1 MKELKILHLYSDL
14 LDLYGDYTNVTAV
27 RRAAAQL
34 GYESAVTEVQ
44 LGEPIDP
51 AGYDFIYI
59 GHGKARNLAAAAPHF
74 RQYADAITAAVE
86 NGTVFLVTGN
96 ARFLFGGSFQTP
108 DGEETGIG
116 LFPYH
121 GIETGK
127 VFTGDVVSRPVFDE
141 SVRCYGFVNRTS
153 HLTGENPYPLFKV
166 LRGPGDGETPNGTEG
181 TLPELLRHLADGPGT
196 GAQSRPAAGGTPSH
210 HRGGLLRAGSQPAG
224 ACAGDHLG
232 RIRRPAVTRTI
243 QQRTD
248 AQHRRLSFLFGL
260 VPGKTKI
267 SPRIFC

>member
-44 LGEPIDP
+44 LGQPIDP
-51 AGYDFIYI
+51 TGYDFVYI

-74 RQYADAITAAVE
+74 RQYAEAIAQAVE
-86 NGTVFLVTGN
+86 NETVFLVTGN

-108 DGEETGIG
+108 DSEEEGIG

-127 VFTGDVVSRPVFDE
+127 VFTSDVVSSPVFDE
-141 SVRCYGFVNRTS
+141 SVRCYGFINRTA
-153 HLTGENPYPLFKV
+153 HLTGENPYPLFRV
-166 LRGPGDGETPNGTEG
+166 LRGPGDGETPTGTEG
-181 TLPELLRHLADGPGT
+181 TLYKNFFGTWQMGPVLVRNPALLREVLHRITGEDCSGLDLGLQERALAIT
-196 GAQSRPAAGGTPSH
+196 LAE
-210 HRGGLLRAGSQPAG
+210 
-224 ACAGDHLG
+224 
-232 RIRRPAVTRTI
+232 
-243 QQRTD
+243 
-248 AQHRRLSFLFGL
+248 FGNL
-260 VPGKTKI
+260 Q
-267 SPRIFC
+267 

>member
-51 AGYDFIYI
+51 TGYDFIYI

-121 GIETGK
+121 GTETGK

-141 SVRCYGFVNRTS
+141 SVRCDGFVNRTS
-153 HLTGENPYPLFKV
+153 HLTGENPYPLFRYGRKFLLV
-166 LRGPGDGETPNGTEG
+166 LYRGF
-181 TLPELLRHLADGPGT
+181 
-196 GAQSRPAAGGTPSH
+196 
-210 HRGGLLRAGSQPAG
+210 
-224 ACAGDHLG
+224 
-232 RIRRPAVTRTI
+232 
-243 QQRTD
+243 
-248 AQHRRLSFLFGL
+248 SFQ
-260 VPGKTKI
+260 
-267 SPRIFC
+267 

>member
-44 LGEPIDP
+44 LGEPIDRQ
-51 AGYDFIYI
+51 AMISSTSGT
-59 GHGKARNLAAAAPHF
+59 ARPGSGGGSSHF

-121 GIETGK
+121 GTETGK

-181 TLPELLRHLADGPGT
+181 TLYRNFFGTWQMGPVLVRNPALLREVLHRITGEDCSGLDLSLQERALEITLAEF
-196 GAQSRPAAGGTPSH
+196 
-210 HRGGLLRAGSQPAG
+210 
-224 ACAGDHLG
+224 GDL
-232 RIRRPAVTRTI
+232 
-243 QQRTD
+243 Q
-248 AQHRRLSFLFGL
+248 
-260 VPGKTKI
+260 
-267 SPRIFC
+267 

>member
-51 AGYDFIYI
+51 TGYDFIYI

-108 DGEETGIG
+108 DGEETGI
-116 LFPYH
+116 
-121 GIETGK
+121 
-127 VFTGDVVSRPVFDE
+127 
-141 SVRCYGFVNRTS
+141 
-153 HLTGENPYPLFKV
+153 FKV

-181 TLPELLRHLADGPGT
+181 TLYRNFFGTWQMGPVLVRNPALLREVLHRITGEDCSGLDLSLQERALEITLAEF
-196 GAQSRPAAGGTPSH
+196 
-210 HRGGLLRAGSQPAG
+210 
-224 ACAGDHLG
+224 GDL
-232 RIRRPAVTRTI
+232 
-243 QQRTD
+243 Q
-248 AQHRRLSFLFGL
+248 
-260 VPGKTKI
+260 
-267 SPRIFC
+267 

>member
-14 LDLYGDYTNVTAV
+14 LDLYGDYINVTAV

-121 GIETGK
+121 GTDRQG
-127 VFTGDVVSRPVFDE
+127 VYR
-141 SVRCYGFVNRTS
+141 RCGI
-153 HLTGENPYPLFKV
+153 P
-166 LRGPGDGETPNGTEG
+166 PG
-181 TLPELLRHLADGPGT
+181 
-196 GAQSRPAAGGTPSH
+196 
-210 HRGGLLRAGSQPAG
+210 
-224 ACAGDHLG
+224 
-232 RIRRPAVTRTI
+232 I
-243 QQRTD
+243 
-248 AQHRRLSFLFGL
+248 
-260 VPGKTKI
+260 
-267 SPRIFC
+267 